1 MVAPATAPQSPRTEQ
16 KAALGV
22 IFLVVFLDLLGFG
35 IVIPQLGIYGVKF
48 GASGAVIGL
57 LGSAYSLMQF
67 LASPLLGRLSDQ
79 VGRRPVLLLSL
90 GGSIVGYLIFG
101 LANSIWL
108 LFLGR
113 LVQGLA
119 GANISTAQAYIADT
133 TPPELRAKRLGMV
146 LGGAFGLGFTFGP
159 AVGSLLVRWG
169 NLGLGLA
176 AAAMSALAL
185 AVAFFKLPESLPP
198 EARQA
203 QKPAEG
209 RLGRV
214 GEVLALPGVARVS
227 GVFVLA
233 TFAFS
238 MMEGTF
244 SLYLLTRFFGGVA
257 SATMTELAASG
268 DVVAQQAGK
277 WTGGIFVTIGLVAT
291 VVQGGLIGPL
301 RARYGEAR
309 LVVVGAALLSLSLT
323 GIALV
328 PTLGLLFP
336 VVAVLAMGNGLS
348 TPSLSSL
355 ISQVAPKGRQGEVI
369 GTYQGLG
376 SLARTLGPT
385 VGGVL
390 FQQVGQSAPFLL
402 AGVLMAAAVLLAL
415 RLGPEVAAAS
425 ARDLTA
431 S

>member
-1 MVAPATAPQSPRTEQ
+1 
-16 KAALGV
+16 
-22 IFLVVFLDLLGFG
+22 
-35 IVIPQLGIYGVKF
+35 
-48 GASGAVIGL
+48 
-57 LGSAYSLMQF
+57 
-67 LASPLLGRLSDQ
+67 
-79 VGRRPVLLLSL
+79 
-90 GGSIVGYLIFG
+90 
-101 LANSIWL
+101 
-108 LFLGR
+108 
-113 LVQGLA
+113 
-119 GANISTAQAYIADT
+119 
-133 TPPELRAKRLGMV
+133 
-146 LGGAFGLGFTFGP
+146 
-159 AVGSLLVRWG
+159 
-169 NLGLGLA
+169 
-176 AAAMSALAL
+176 
-185 AVAFFKLPESLPP
+185 
-198 EARQA
+198 
-203 QKPAEG
+203 
-209 RLGRV
+209 V

-257 SATMTELAASG
+257 TATMTELAASG